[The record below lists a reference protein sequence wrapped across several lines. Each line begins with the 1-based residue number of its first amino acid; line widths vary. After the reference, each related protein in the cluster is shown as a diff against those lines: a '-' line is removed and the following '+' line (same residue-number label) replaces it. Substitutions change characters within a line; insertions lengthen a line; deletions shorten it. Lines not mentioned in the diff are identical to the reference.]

1 MTAIPSTPP
10 MGIPR
15 SNHQSRSGSPTKLG
29 PQGPGYQGQ
38 PGSPVPP
45 MPPPSYQ
52 SVGAN
57 VTNNVANF
65 AQSTFSKLTSGS
77 SDIQG
82 SIERLAEKWEAKR
95 KSLIA
100 VATNGSFDFEDGS
113 GAVQEVCNLYVFQP
127 IQTK

>member
-1 MTAIPSTPP
+1 MLTIESLIR
-10 MGIPR
+10 M
-15 SNHQSRSGSPTKLG
+15 HLFFLGS
-29 PQGPGYQGQ
+29 
-38 PGSPVPP
+38 
-45 MPPPSYQ
+45 
-52 SVGAN
+52 
-57 VTNNVANF
+57 
-65 AQSTFSKLTSGS
+65 LTSGS